1 MRIGSLMNSALRHRS
16 WIPGTITFCVLTLAL
31 SILFA
36 VPAHGQTETVLYNF
50 CGQVNCSDGATPSS
64 SLTSDGK
71 GNFYGTTYAGGIGYG
86 TFFELS
92 PNGNGGWNEDVLY
105 SFSGGADGA
114 NPTESSLILDSGG
127 NLYGTTVGGGASED
141 GLVFEMSPKGTNW
154 AETVLY
160 EFAGGTDGANP
171 GYGVIMDQAGN
182 LYGTTY
188 RGGGNGLGTVFE
200 LTPSGGGWTEQV
212 IYTESQSSRYI
223 YPSGLALDGTGHLF
237 GTTSLENS
245 SGGGTVFELT
255 PNGEGGWNA
264 SVIYTFNDHVQP
276 AGTLAIDAAGNLYG
290 SSTGEGE
297 ITHGMIYKLI
307 PKKTGKWALQDLYP
321 FEGYRKKEHDGA
333 NPVAGIVF
341 DAAGNIYGTTYAG
354 GEYDKGTVF
363 ELVAQVGKGKYT
375 EKILWSFNGTDG
387 WGATYSLTLDNAGNL
402 YGTTSAGG
410 TTYSDQNGGDGV
422 VFEVTP

>member
-1 MRIGSLMNSALRHRS
+1 
-16 WIPGTITFCVLTLAL
+16 
-31 SILFA
+31 
-36 VPAHGQTETVLYNF
+36 
-50 CGQVNCSDGATPSS
+50 
-64 SLTSDGK
+64 
-71 GNFYGTTYAGGIGYG
+71 
-86 TFFELS
+86 
-92 PNGNGGWNEDVLY
+92 
-105 SFSGGADGA
+105 
-114 NPTESSLILDSGG
+114 
-127 NLYGTTVGGGASED
+127 
-141 GLVFEMSPKGTNW
+141 
-154 AETVLY
+154 
-160 EFAGGTDGANP
+160 
-171 GYGVIMDQAGN
+171 MDQAGN

-402 YGTTSAGG
+402 YSTTSAGG

>member
-141 GLVFEMSPKGTNW
+141 GLVFEMSPIGTNW
-154 AETVLY
+154 
-160 EFAGGTDGANP
+160 
-171 GYGVIMDQAGN
+171 
-182 LYGTTY
+182 
-188 RGGGNGLGTVFE
+188 
-200 LTPSGGGWTEQV
+200 
-212 IYTESQSSRYI
+212 
-223 YPSGLALDGTGHLF
+223 
-237 GTTSLENS
+237 
-245 SGGGTVFELT
+245 
-255 PNGEGGWNA
+255 
-264 SVIYTFNDHVQP
+264 
-276 AGTLAIDAAGNLYG
+276 
-290 SSTGEGE
+290 
-297 ITHGMIYKLI
+297 
-307 PKKTGKWALQDLYP
+307 
-321 FEGYRKKEHDGA
+321 
-333 NPVAGIVF
+333 
-341 DAAGNIYGTTYAG
+341 
-354 GEYDKGTVF
+354 
-363 ELVAQVGKGKYT
+363 
-375 EKILWSFNGTDG
+375 
-387 WGATYSLTLDNAGNL
+387 
-402 YGTTSAGG
+402 
-410 TTYSDQNGGDGV
+410 
-422 VFEVTP
+422 